1 MRRFARLASDRLL
14 SLLLVLWLV
23 ATLVFLLLRVIPGDP
38 VQIIAGVQVVD
49 PELLEARRAA
59 LGLDR
64 PLVVQYLSWLGAL
77 TTGDLGLSIRTGTPV
92 GSLIGNA
99 LPVTAELAV
108 LAMLVALAVSLPF
121 GIAAAR
127 RRGRVPDM
135 LITSAAL
142 TGISVPSFLLGLMT
156 ILVFAIKLQW
166 LPSGGFV
173 SLFDD
178 PLENLRRLIL
188 PAVTL
193 GAAAGGILIRMMR
206 RSLVDVLSE
215 DYIRTAYAKGA
226 GVRQVL
232 YGHALRNAAIPYVT
246 VAGIQA
252 GIMFG
257 GAVIV
262 ETIFALPGVGRL
274 MIMNITDRDYPVV
287 QGAVLVV
294 AIIYVLV
301 NFLVDLLYVWL
312 DPRVE
317 LR

>member
-142 TGISVPSFLLGLMT
+142 TGISVPSFLFGLMT

-193 GAAAGGILIRMMR
+193 GAAAGGILIRIMR

>member
-1 MRRFARLASDRLL
+1 MRRFARLAGDRLL

-38 VQIIAGVQVVD
+38 VQIVAGMDVVD
-49 PELLEARRAA
+49 PEILEQRRSE

-64 PLVVQYLSWLGAL
+64 PLVVQYFVWLAAL
-77 TTGDLGLSIRTGTPV
+77 VTGDLGTSIRTGTSV
-92 GSLIGNA
+92 ASLIGNA
-99 LPVTAELAV
+99 LPVTAELAL
-108 LAMLVALAVSLPF
+108 LALLVALAVSIPL

-127 RRGRVPDM
+127 RQGRIPDM

-142 TGISVPSFLLGLMT
+142 TGISVPSFVLGLLT
-156 ILVFAIKLQW
+156 ILVFAINLHW
-166 LPSGGFV
+166 FPSGGFV
-173 SLFDD
+173 SVLEN
-178 PLENLRRLIL
+178 PVENLRRLVL

-206 RSLVDVLSE
+206 RNLVDVLSE

-226 GVRQVL
+226 GDRHVL

-246 VAGIQA
+246 IAGIQA
-252 GIMFG
+252 GIMLG
-257 GAVIV
+257 GAVII
-262 ETIFALPGVGRL
+262 ETVFALPGIGRL
-274 MIMNITDRDYPVV
+274 MVMNITDRDYPVV
-287 QGAVLVV
+287 QGAVLIV
-294 AIIYVLV
+294 AVIYVV
-301 NFLVDLLYVWL
+301 INFVVDLLYVWL

>member
-108 LAMLVALAVSLPF
+108 LAMLVALAVSLPS

-142 TGISVPSFLLGLMT
+142 TGISVPSFLFGLMT